1 MARFTRRRTQVGSV
15 TKEAADD
22 VRAAAIN
29 AKLKLGER
37 LSSRREELGLT
48 KTEVGAKLGLTPQY
62 YGEIE
67 SGTKQFAAIET
78 WIRLADVLQL
88 NRVSLIEH
96 VWDVRRRFEIHL
108 PSKGHRQRQRLLELV
123 VELYSESEPEPI

>member
-1 MARFTRRRTQVGSV
+1 MARFTGRRTQMGAV
-15 TKEAADD
+15 TKDTAAD
-22 VRAAAIN
+22 VRAASIRD
-29 AKLKLGER
+29 KLKLGER
-37 LSSRREELGLT
+37 LSGRREELGLT
-48 KTEVGAKLGLTPQY
+48 KTEVGVMLGLTPQY

-108 PSKGHRQRQRLLELV
+108 PSKGHRHRQPLLELV
-123 VELYSESEPEPI
+123 VELYSESEPDPI